1 MNHLPTSDSAEKR
14 VASRDVGQTSR
25 SSSGSQSAQPS
36 VLQQVAQRTQA
47 RRRRRGRPPGWT
59 LWMARQAGNSRT
71 FFSHTVPAWIM
82 GHRDELVSY
91 GTSLLIIGL
100 ACLLMALW
108 ALPPGAADN
117 FFGMIVTATETN
129 PEPLD
134 VVELEQVVQPE
145 KIQDLN
151 VNSSMQQLLADIN
164 DGDTSLEMV
173 DIQDREFT
181 LELEPTDLEM
191 EAIFK
196 QGEFGGRSKAGR
208 RAAVKR
214 FGGTAESEKAVA
226 LGLQWLQKI
235 QREDG
240 SWSFAEQGPGAR
252 AGSFQR
258 TEVGATSLALLC
270 FLGAGHTHAQEGPY
284 QKTVESGLRYIGASA
299 QITQGAAD
307 LRGNSEGNAGM
318 YVQGL
323 ATICISEAHAMDPRN
338 SDLKKLTDMAV
349 SFIERSQDPS
359 GGGWRYRPRDSP
371 GDTSVVGWQV
381 MALQSARA
389 GGIRTS
395 SDTMR
400 DVRSFLKSVQADEE
414 GGLYG
419 YMPGDRVSERPSM
432 TAVALLCRMY
442 MGWKPDH
449 AGLQKGVHRL
459 SAIGPSKNDIYYNY
473 YAAQVLHH
481 WGGDLWEK
489 WNNQLREQLVKT
501 QITTGPAAGSWPPVD
516 PHGGGGGQLYQTTL
530 SLLTLEIYYR
540 HLPIYRKL
548 QKDESEPTQVS
559 SK

>member
-1 MNHLPTSDSAEKR
+1 
-14 VASRDVGQTSR
+14 
-25 SSSGSQSAQPS
+25 
-36 VLQQVAQRTQA
+36 
-47 RRRRRGRPPGWT
+47 
-59 LWMARQAGNSRT
+59 MARQAGNSRT
-71 FFSHTVPAWIM
+71 FVSHTLPAWIM

-91 GTSLLIIGL
+91 GTSLLTIAL
-100 ACLLMALW
+100 VCLLMALW
-108 ALPPGAADN
+108 ALPPGAANN
-117 FFGMIVTATETN
+117 FLGMIVTATETN

-145 KIQDLN
+145 QLQDLN
-151 VNSSMQQLLADIN
+151 VNSRMQQFLSEMD
-164 DGDTSLEMV
+164 DGDTSLEML
-173 DIQDREFT
+173 DTSDREFT
-181 LELEPTDLEM
+181 LDLDPTDLEM

-196 QGEFGGRSKAGR
+196 KGEFGGRSKAGR

-214 FGGTAESEKAVA
+214 FGGTADSEQAVA

-252 AGSFQR
+252 AGTLRR
-258 TEVGATSLALLC
+258 TEVGATSMALLC

-284 QKTVESGLRYIGASA
+284 QKTVEKGLAYIAASA
-299 QITQGAAD
+299 QVTQGAAD
-307 LRGNSEGNAGM
+307 LRGYSEGNSGM

-323 ATICISEAHAMDPRN
+323 ATICVSEAYALDPRN

-349 SFIERSQDPS
+349 SFIERSQDPIN
-359 GGGWRYRPRDSP
+359 GGWRYRPRDNP

-389 GGIRTS
+389 GGIRPS
-395 SDTMR
+395 SNTMR
-400 DVRSFLKSVQADEE
+400 DVRSFLRSVQVDDE

-419 YMPGDRVSERPSM
+419 YMPGARLRETPSM

-442 MGWKPDH
+442 MGWKTDH
-449 AGLQKGVHRL
+449 AGLQKGVQRL

-481 WGGDLWEK
+481 WGGDLWDK
-489 WNNQLREQLVKT
+489 WNNKLRPQLVRS
-501 QITTGPAAGSWPPVD
+501 QITDGPAAGSWPPTD
-516 PHGGGGGQLYQTTL
+516 PHSSGGGQLYQTTL

-548 QKDESEPTQVS
+548 EKDQNDSTRVS